1 MTRGAMLGRR
11 RLMER
16 RGLEGTLDNSA
27 IRRDGL
33 CMMAEDD
40 IEIDPRLDGPR
51 DETGESA
58 WADLA
63 YPRPK
68 GGTTESSSVSVA
80 SSTGE
85 SLNVS
90 K

>member
-1 MTRGAMLGRR
+1 
-11 RLMER
+11 MER

-51 DETGESA
+51 DE
-58 WADLA
+58 
-63 YPRPK
+63 RPK